1 MSSNLCNLHQSLHES
16 VVHVSKPVVR
26 RGLSVNKL
34 LSEDVKSFA
43 YGDLNLEMRM
53 MHIFKDLSGKSAQ
66 KV

>member
-1 MSSNLCNLHQSLHES
+1 M
-16 VVHVSKPVVR
+16 HVSKPLVR